1 MGTHVEYSRH
11 ELVHL
16 DLKPSNV
23 FVDDKARLKIGDF
36 GCVRAKTHAR
46 VITHVQRTHAPT
58 RRRLAQARTLA

>member
-1 MGTHVEYSRH
+1 
-11 ELVHL
+11 VHL
-16 DLKPSNV
+16 DLKPSSV

>member
-1 MGTHVEYSRH
+1 MGTHVGYSRH

-36 GCVRAKTHAR
+36 GWARAKTRTCNAR
-46 VITHVQRTHAPT
+46 TRT
-58 RRRLAQARTLA
+58 RDAQARTHA